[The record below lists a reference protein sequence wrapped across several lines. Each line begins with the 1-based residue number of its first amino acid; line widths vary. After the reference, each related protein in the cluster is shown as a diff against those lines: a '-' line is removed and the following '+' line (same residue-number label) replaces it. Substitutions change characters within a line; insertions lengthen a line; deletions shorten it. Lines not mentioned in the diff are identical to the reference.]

1 MTSNSIQQFDFNHQQ
16 VRVLTDEQ
24 GEPWFV
30 AKDVCDILGTHTKD
44 LGTILDQDEKGIDS
58 IDTLGGRQQMTT
70 VSEAGLYKLIMR
82 SRKDNAK
89 PFQRWVTHEVLP
101 SIRKHGAY
109 ATPATI
115 ENIINDPEFG
125 IKLLTKLKDEQA
137 KRIQAEQQV
146 KQLEPK
152 AQLMDE
158 FISLDSTY
166 SVGES
171 AKLLYNAGIH
181 IGPQQLFAVL
191 ADLGWIF
198 KREGKWQPKQ
208 QRITSGHMAL
218 KPYTSEGK
226 HADGSTFK
234 FQPQVRLTG
243 KGIMLLQ
250 WTITQRAMQ
259 QTLKRAQQTPAQAQ
273 TLEA

>member
-1 MTSNSIQQFDFNHQQ
+1 MTSNSIQQFDFNSQQ
-16 VRVLTDEQ
+16 VRVLADEQ

-30 AKDVCDILGTHTKD
+30 AKDVCDILGLSNPTVA
-44 LGTILDQDEKGIDS
+44 LQNLDDDERAKFN
-58 IDTLGGRQQMTT
+58 LGRQGSAN
-70 VSEAGLYKLIMR
+70 VVNEAGLYVLVLG
-82 SRKDNAK
+82 SRKPEAREFK
-89 PFQRWVTHEVLP
+89 HWVTHEVLP

-158 FISLDSTY
+158 FIHLDSTY

-208 QRITSGHMAL
+208 QRIASGHMAL

-243 KGIMLLQ
+243 KGILLLQ

-273 TLEA
+273 PLEA